1 MVSVFKK
8 CVLPLHLPFL
18 IFTPIILEHFPKC
31 IVNMHPFIGLYT
43 FTHSDKSHHKI
54 QKQYMY
60 FKRAEIKIA
69 VKQ

>member
-54 QKQYMY
+54 QKQ
-60 FKRAEIKIA
+60 
-69 VKQ
+69 